1 MSLSVGIVGLPN
13 VGKSTLFNALTKRQ
27 QAAAEN
33 YPFCTIEP
41 NSAIVE
47 VSDPRL
53 EALAAIAHPQQII
66 RATVEFTD
74 IAGLVKGASK
84 GEGLGNKFLANIREC
99 DAILHVV
106 RCFENDDI
114 IHVQEGGNKSAPID
128 PAGDAEVI
136 ETELVLAD
144 MEQLQKRCDKTRNE
158 AKSDPKKRP
167 EFDAMTA
174 LLAHLGEGKPVR
186 TFPRAEGDPILP
198 VLRDLHFLTDKKTI
212 YCANV
217 AESDLAAPEAN
228 PHVAALKAYAD
239 AQGCEMVTV
248 CAQMEADLAGLSDDD
263 AREFL
268 SSYGL
273 TESSLDRTIK
283 LAYHTL
289 GLASFL
295 TAGPKEVRAWT
306 FRRGWKAP
314 QCAGVIHTDFET
326 ASRRQGVRDAG
337 RRRGGVHVQQVKAR
351 QNVSSRLIH
360 ERHNL
365 RRVCVLDRREMR
377 RTSSRIFLAR
387 HVRLAPRHP
396 WLPLHGIPRRYAR
409 RARIRGA
416 GA

>member
-13 VGKSTLFNALTKRQ
+13 VGKSTLFNALTKKQ

-41 NSAIVE
+41 NTAIVE

-53 EALAAIAHPQQII
+53 DELAKLAKPEQII
-66 RATVEFTD
+66 HATVAFTD

-128 PAGDAEVI
+128 PVGDAEVI

-144 MEQLQKRCDKTRNE
+144 MEQLQRRYEKVRKE
-158 AKSDPKKRP
+158 AQAKPPLRP
-167 EFDAMTA
+167 EAEACAA
-174 LLAHLGEGKPVR
+174 LLKHLEDGNPAR
-186 TFPRAEGDPILP
+186 SFPRKEGDPILN
-198 VLRDLHFLTDKKTI
+198 VLRELHLLTDKKVI

-217 AESDLAAPEAN
+217 SDDNVSGDGN
-228 PHVAALKAYAD
+228 PHVAALRDYA
-239 AQGCEMVTV
+239 AKQGSEMVVV
-248 CAQMEADLAGLSDDD
+248 CAQMEADLAGLSD
-263 AREFL
+263 AEAKEFL
-268 SSYGL
+268 ESYGVS
-273 TESSLDRTIK
+273 ESSLDRTIK
-283 LAYHTL
+283 LAYETL

-314 QCAGVIHTDFET
+314 KCAGVIHTDFEKGFIR
-326 ASRRQGVRDAG
+326 A
-337 RRRGGVHVQQVKAR
+337 QVVSYDDYVKYSGEVGAR
-351 QNVSSRLIH
+351 EH
-360 ERHNL
+360 GAL
-365 RRVCVLDRREMR
+365 RPEGKEYEMKDGD
-377 RTSSRIFLAR
+377 IVEFLFN
-387 HVRLAPRHP
+387 
-396 WLPLHGIPRRYAR
+396 
-409 RARIRGA
+409 
-416 GA
+416 